1 MLARESFCFSLTV
14 SRKDSGEQYLQRLQ
28 IGQLWFI
35 KMKTILTI
43 NSIQN
48 YQETEN
54 QLFHSVFQSSKM
66 TTGWHY
72 YRGDFKPERGK

>member
-1 MLARESFCFSLTV
+1 MLARESFCFSLNV
-14 SRKDSGEQYLQRLQ
+14 SRKDSGVQYLQRLQ
-28 IGQLWFI
+28 IGQLQFI

-48 YQETEN
+48 YRETGN

-66 TTGWHY
+66 TAGWHY